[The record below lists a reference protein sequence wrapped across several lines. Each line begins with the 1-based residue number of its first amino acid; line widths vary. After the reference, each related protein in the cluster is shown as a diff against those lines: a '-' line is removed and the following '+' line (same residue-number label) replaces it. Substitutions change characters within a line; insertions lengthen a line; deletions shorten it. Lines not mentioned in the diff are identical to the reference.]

1 MTKGRAKNL
10 DDDAIGLIVGVLDG
24 WSGKLT
30 WDLLID
36 AVEKRLRVRYTRQAL
51 DKRARIKIAY
61 QVTKARISKINT
73 SKSRQKLSAVELV
86 AFMQRTNRLEAENIR
101 LRTENEK
108 LLEQFVTWAY
118 NAYLKGLT
126 KEYLNTPLSR
136 VDRETT
142 KMHLRE
148 PENR

>member
-1 MTKGRAKNL
+1 MTKTRGKNL
-10 DDDAIGLIVGVLDG
+10 DDDAIALIVGVLDG

-36 AVEKRLRVRYTRQAL
+36 AIQKRLRVRYTRQAL

-73 SKSRQKLSAVELV
+73 SKYRRKLSAAELD
-86 AFMQRTNRLEAENIR
+86 ALIQRTNRLEAENVR
-101 LRTENEK
+101 LRVENER
-108 LLEQFVTWAY
+108 LLEQYVTWAY

-126 KEYLNTPLSR
+126 KEYLNTPLAG
-136 VDRETT
+136 VDREIT
-142 KMHLRE
+142 KFNLL
-148 PENR
+148 